1 MALGKGVY
9 LITNAGSSTAATL
22 KDEYIKG
29 WERLQGEESLI
40 QLWYLALVPTSGAH
54 QLYAAFNLATNK
66 CLDLQGGLAAKGTPV
81 LGWDY
86 KKTDNQHWSMMRQ
99 SAGQYYKIQNVKA
112 STFVDLDNGGKDN
125 GSKIQGWAGQW
136 EEANSHQQWNFELH
150 SARGYQVQ
158 AVLDK
163 HPKLHGKI
171 IVEYPDRIYFT
182 PDRYFLEAI
191 WTKSGLADV
200 EPRVPLFESEAY
212 ERVFKGRVLSR
223 AQELIKV
230 DGFDILCGT
239 VSTVEKSTQKI
250 FAYDISLS
258 VDEAGKLTEIIIF
271 DPQSGKTLVDIPE
284 GHQVNSV
291 II

>member
-86 KKTDNQHWSMMRQ
+86 NKTDNQHWSMMRQ
-99 SAGQYYKIQNVKA
+99 SAGEYYKQAPLLSVARTRADFIARIQNVKA
-112 STFVDLDNGGKDN
+112 STFVDLDNGGKGN

-158 AVLDK
+158 AVLDE

-200 EPRVPLFESEAY
+200 EPR
-212 ERVFKGRVLSR
+212 
-223 AQELIKV
+223 ELIKV

-258 VDEAGKLTEIIIF
+258 VDEAGKLTDIIIF
-271 DPQSGKTLVDIPE
+271 DPQSGKTLRDS
-284 GHQVNSV
+284 NSV